1 MTAAGGMA
9 GFRTDAVRAVGALG
23 LGTAGGFVFDAFDL
37 PLAWMI
43 GAMVAT
49 AAAAVCRARIRVP
62 YGLRSAMVM
71 VLGIMLGSAF
81 DPTILDQLGRWSIT
95 LASLILFILIC
106 IAVGFC
112 YLRWIAGYDPVTSYF
127 TAAPGGFNE
136 MLIVGAAL
144 GGDERT
150 IALSHSARVML
161 VVFTIPIWFQLFADY
176 EAAARAQDF
185 VGLGDLAAGDAL
197 LLAVCAAGGPV
208 ALAMR
213 IPAAW
218 LVGPMV
224 LSAAFH
230 LVGWTDSR
238 PPDLLI
244 AIAQIVVG
252 SYIGCRFVGVAPRRV
267 GETALVAAGLTI
279 LLLGVTVAFA
289 LGLNHLTGIP
299 TTDLVLAFAP
309 GGLAEMSLVALA
321 LDVDAAFVSTHHLF
335 RIVIIILF
343 APALFAV
350 TRRALSSGKDG
361 KT

>member
-1 MTAAGGMA
+1 MKSTGRMATLRGNALAAA
-9 GFRTDAVRAVGALG
+9 GALG

-49 AAAAVCRARIRVP
+49 ATAAVCRARIRVP
-62 YGLRSAMVM
+62 YRLRSAMVM

-81 DPTILDQLGRWSIT
+81 DPSILDQLSRWSIT
-95 LASLILFILIC
+95 LASLVLFILIS
-106 IAVGFC
+106 IAVGFV
-112 YLRWIAGYDPVTSYF
+112 YLRWIARYDPVTSFF

-176 EAAARAQDF
+176 ETAARAQDF
-185 VGLGDLAAGDAL
+185 VGFGDLAAGDAL
-197 LLAVCAAGGPV
+197 LLAACAAGGPV
-208 ALAMR
+208 AVALR

-218 LVGPMV
+218 LVGPMG
-224 LSAAFH
+224 LSAVFH
-230 LVGWTDSR
+230 LGGWTDSQ
-238 PPDLLI
+238 PPGALV
-244 AIAQIVVG
+244 AVAQIVVG

-267 GETALVAAGLTI
+267 GETVLVAVGLTG

-289 LGLNHLTGIP
+289 LALNRVTGIP

-321 LDVDAAFVSTHHLF
+321 LDVDAAFVSTHHVF
-335 RIVIIILF
+335 RIMIIVLF

-350 TRRALSSGKDG
+350 TRRVLFSGKDG
-361 KT
+361 RT